1 MFLYCHLKVIF
12 FYFWFYLT
20 FSLYFELN
28 HDYCIIWFNSVKIP
42 ICWWYLVLPKC
53 QYYPF
58 NIQLICMEKTDSSS
72 SSLLFWL
79 IFLCLFL
86 LLSIPVCT
94 IQYSTVQWC
103 VLQWQGCQGCCLLA
117 VVESCGC
124 CGCGGNCCCCKLN
137 QSHTTTTVSHIPP
150 LHCHTAQRAAF
161 TDTGN
166 MKFWVSGV
174 LILMMW
180 IFNRTAS

>member
-1 MFLYCHLKVIF
+1 MII
-12 FYFWFYLT
+12 
-20 FSLYFELN
+20 
-28 HDYCIIWFNSVKIP
+28 YCIIRFNSVKIP

-150 LHCHTAQRAAF
+150 LHCHTAQRAALRHRQHE
-161 TDTGN
+161 
-166 MKFWVSGV
+166 V
-174 LILMMW
+174 LGEWSTYYVNIL
-180 IFNRTAS
+180 